1 MATFTT
7 KDSVTSSVPNGES
20 GLVPKMHSLEHQ
32 RTLPAY
38 PSPVVMECADVN
50 VYYGDFRAVT
60 DVNLAFAKN
69 EITALI
75 GPSGCGK
82 STLLRALNRMNDL
95 IPSARVD
102 GSITFHT
109 KSIYD
114 KDVDPIEVRRRIGMV
129 FQKPNPFPKSIYDNI
144 AYGPRVTGMKVDNMD
159 DHVEHAL
166 RRAALWIEVRDKL
179 KQSAYGLSGGQQQR
193 LCIARTIAV
202 EPEVIL
208 MDEPCSAL
216 DPIATS
222 RIEDLMIELRE
233 NYSII
238 IVTHNMQQAARI
250 ADRTAF
256 FTADVDVISGE
267 RTGRLVEYDLT
278 TTIFQNPSD
287 ERTEAYIQ
295 GRFG

>member
-1 MATFTT
+1 MTC
-7 KDSVTSSVPNGES
+7 E
-20 GLVPKMHSLEHQ
+20 
-32 RTLPAY
+32 
-38 PSPVVMECADVN
+38 DVN
-50 VYYGDFRAVT
+50 VYYGDYRAVT
-60 DVNLAFAKN
+60 DVDVAFGRH

-82 STLLRALNRMNDL
+82 STLLRSLNRMNDL
-95 IPSARVD
+95 IPGARV
-102 GSITFHT
+102 GGKITFHGQDV
-109 KSIYD
+109 YA

-159 DHVEHAL
+159 DHVERAL
-166 RRAALWIEVRDKL
+166 RKAALWLEVRDKL
-179 KQSAYGLSGGQQQR
+179 KDSAYGLSGGQQQR

-222 RIEDLMIELRE
+222 RIEDLMVELRE
-233 NYSII
+233 NFSII

-256 FTADVDVISGE
+256 FTADVDVVTNE

-278 TTIFQNPSD
+278 TKIFQDPGD